1 MAEKGVFRTSAF
13 GGFNKKDVLKYFEEL
28 QNEKNNANYEA
39 LQENEKLKAELE
51 EKSKKISELLSLLD
65 KATEKAETLEEKVKV
80 LADESKKNA
89 KLEQALLEA
98 NKALEE
104 NQDFKSRFE
113 EVSRKLLKVKSDYII
128 KESDYKKLE
137 TKYSALKGA
146 VDLLPKMSES
156 DFASARESLDE
167 ITNVIN
173 ELQKLNY
180 SIDRIKD
187 W

>member
-13 GGFNKKDVLKYFEEL
+13 GGFNKKDVLKYFEDL
-28 QNEKNNANYEA
+28 QNEKNSANNEA
-39 LQENEKLKAELE
+39 LKENETLKKELA
-51 EKSKKISELLSLLD
+51 EKSEKISELLNLLD
-65 KATEKAETLEEKVKV
+65 KATEKAEELEKKVKA
-80 LADESKKNA
+80 LEDESKKNSN
-89 KLEQALLEA
+89 LEAALLEA

-113 EVSRKLLKVKSDYII
+113 EVSRKVLKIKSDYII
-128 KESDYKKLE
+128 KESEYKKLE

-146 VDLLPKMSES
+146 VDLLPKMNES
-156 DFASARESLDE
+156 DFTKARESLDE

-187 W
+187 

>member
-1 MAEKGVFRTSAF
+1 MNSG
-13 GGFNKKDVLKYFEEL
+13 KDVLKYFEEL
-28 QNEKNNANYEA
+28 QNEKNAANYEA
-39 LQENEKLKAELE
+39 LQENETLKKELE
-51 EKSKKISELLSLLD
+51 EKSEKISELLSLLD
-65 KATEKAETLEEKVKV
+65 KTSEKAQGLEEKIKA
-80 LADESKKNA
+80 LEDESEKNA

-113 EVSRKLLKVKSDYII
+113 ELSRKILKIKSDYII
-128 KESDYKKLE
+128 KESEYKKLE

-187 W
+187 